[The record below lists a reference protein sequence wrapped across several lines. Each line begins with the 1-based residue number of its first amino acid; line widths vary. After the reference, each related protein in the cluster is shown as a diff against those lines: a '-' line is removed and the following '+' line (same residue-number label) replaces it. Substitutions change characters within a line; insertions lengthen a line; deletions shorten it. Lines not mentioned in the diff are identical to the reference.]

1 MATSKSEYVFTK
13 QDGQPYRTI
22 TNIFKTARRRAGLGE
37 DVTPHAMRHTFAS
50 RLGEKGTDIRT
61 IQELGRWA
69 DIRMVQRYAN
79 VTERRKREAVEKLSE
94 NSPPGFPPADSAKP
108 VSLGSAT
115 GIRTLV

>member
-1 MATSKSEYVFTK
+1 MATSNSEYVFTK
-13 QDGQPYRTI
+13 KDGQPYRTI
-22 TNIFKTARRRAGLGE
+22 TNIFNTARRRAGLGE
-37 DVTPHAMRHTFAS
+37 DVTPHTFAS
-50 RLGEKGTDIRT
+50 RLSEKGTDIRT

-108 VSLGSAT
+108 ISAGSAT